1 MSFDK
6 NCFYCS
12 KSEDLDSLMVKICD
26 LEVQIDNYKIV
37 MEIG

>member
-12 KSEDLDSLMVKICD
+12 KNEALDSLMIKICD
-26 LEVQIDNYKIV
+26 LEVSTVYLFK
-37 MEIG
+37 